1 MGLYSNSSVSF
12 ANREKALAALLIEQ
26 QVWQLYQMSNSSSN
40 FITTASTLP
49 ASRTEQ

>member
-1 MGLYSNSSVSF
+1 MGLFSNSSVSF

-26 QVWQLYQMSNSSSN
+26 QVWQLSSHSNSSSN

-49 ASRTEQ
+49 ASPIKQ